1 MNIRINGRDEKIG
14 KAANIAELISDKG
27 LSPARVVVEH
37 NLLIVPQEEWVRTIL
52 KEDDNIEI
60 VSFVGGG

>member
-1 MNIRINGRDEKIG
+1 MNIRINGRDEKMS

-37 NLLIVPQEEWVRTIL
+37 NLRVIPQEEWAKTFL